1 MNTSENKMFRI
12 VNVIN
17 LKNGKRITDHN
28 PLSLYYNI
36 DHTKEGLKTF
46 YKNYID
52 TLPDEIK
59 KQVSVF
65 WSAEEDEVIIKE
77 NDKLLAKS
85 NIYEVEYVMEGN
97 PVSNCVVK
105 YRNCIVKH
113 IEGTAGLYQVISTDN
128 VTVSC
133 KVSIGEALNFI
144 DWLALVINNDGDD
157 E

>member
-36 DHTKEGLKTF
+36 DHAKEGLKNF

-52 TLPDEIK
+52 TLPDETK
-59 KQVSVF
+59 NHVGVF

-77 NDKLLAKS
+77 DNKLLAKS

-105 YRNCIVKH
+105 YRTCTVKH
-113 IEGTAGLYQVISTDN
+113 IEGAAGLYQVISTDN

-144 DWLALVINNDGDD
+144 DWLALVLDEDND

>member
-1 MNTSENKMFRI
+1 MNTSENKMYRI
-12 VNVIN
+12 VTVIN

-36 DHTKEGLKTF
+36 DHAKEGLKNF

-52 TLPDEIK
+52 ALPDEIK

-77 NDKLLAKS
+77 NDKPLAKS
-85 NIYEVEYVMEGN
+85 EIYEVEYVMEGD
-97 PVSNCVVK
+97 PVSNFIIK
-105 YRNCIVKH
+105 YRGCTVER
-113 IEGTAGLYQVISTDN
+113 IEGTAGLYGVISADK

-133 KVSIGEALNFI
+133 KSNIGESLNFI
-144 DWLALVINNDGDD
+144 DWLVLIVDEDDD